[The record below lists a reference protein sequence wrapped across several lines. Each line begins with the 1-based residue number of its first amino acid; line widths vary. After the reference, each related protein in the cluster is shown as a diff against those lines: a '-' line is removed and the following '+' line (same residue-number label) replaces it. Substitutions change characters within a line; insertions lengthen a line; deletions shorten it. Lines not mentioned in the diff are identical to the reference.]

1 MFRLSVVRGA
11 PLVSRRRR
19 AAAPEGTLRVNQTK
33 SFHIT
38 VGTVFALIAIAHI
51 VRIAAE
57 PHMASDPWFWLL
69 TIVAAA
75 LSVWAWRLVWLA
87 RAPKDSGGAGC

>member
-1 MFRLSVVRGA
+1 VRSGA
-11 PLVSRRRR
+11 ERTF
-19 AAAPEGTLRVNQTK
+19 GVNQTK

-57 PHMASDPWFWLL
+57 PQMAGDPWFWLL
-69 TIVAAA
+69 TIVAVA
-75 LSVWAWRLVWLA
+75 LSVWAWRLVWIA
-87 RAPKDSGGAGC
+87 RAPKDSGGAG